1 MSQQELMK
9 RVVTFL
15 DDHGIDY
22 MVTGS
27 YATSLMGSPR
37 STHDIDLVVSLSE
50 INIAALLSAF
60 PQPEF
65 YLSEQAIREAL
76 EHRRMFNLLEMS
88 SGDKVDFWILTEEPF
103 DRSRFSRKRLVQVQ
117 GLRLRVPTAED
128 TILAKLEWTLACGE
142 SEKHFGDALHVFEL
156 QRDQLDIGYLDAWA
170 KTLGVAELWQRL
182 KRNAN
187 TD

>member
-1 MSQQELMK
+1 M
-9 RVVTFL
+9 FL
-15 DDHGIDY
+15 DANGIDY

-37 STHDIDLVVSLSE
+37 STHDLDLVVSLCE
-50 INIAALLSAF
+50 ANISALLSTF

-76 EHRRMFNLLEMS
+76 EHSRMFNLLEMS

-103 DRSRFSRKRLVQVQ
+103 DRSRFSRKRLVEVQ
-117 GLRLRVPTAED
+117 GLRLQIPTAED
-128 TILAKLEWTLACGE
+128 TILAKLVWTLACGE
-142 SEKHFGDALHVFEL
+142 SEKHSGDALHVYEL
-156 QRDQLDIGYLDAWA
+156 QRDQLDIRYVDEWA

-182 KRNAN
+182 KRDAN
-187 TD
+187 RG